1 MIKQIFLFV
10 LLSNSE
16 SFVPIKKFFRNTK
29 IFSNELNSI
38 ECDEFFYKKE
48 YLKYLEDF
56 KLIDDSCELR
66 CNDSILNEL
75 INERKENFEIFKKNF
90 KKIQE
95 YNSNNNSSFDLGL
108 NEFADS
114 YENNHYN
121 DLMKKKIGLFDVFK
135 NDLISVKQIIENP
148 RYYLEKYK
156 YIPDELV
163 WNSSIVSDVKNQ
175 GRCGSCWAF
184 SSTGAIESNM
194 RINNHTISRLS
205 EQELVDCSFE
215 NSGCMGGLMHLAF
228 DYVIE
233 NDGLTS
239 DELYPYNATRR
250 RCKFN
255 YNTTTEITNKTTN
268 KHNCTKEECTCDG
281 CSVDES
287 ECNEDN
293 LSSIHKIN
301 GSNIQDYK
309 FMIPRSVV
317 DIKAS
322 LKGGPI
328 SIALDASPFE
338 FRFYRTGI
346 IDLLP
351 TNTSRLNHAV
361 LLVGYETNI
370 NGSYWIIQN
379 SWGENWG
386 DNGYAKIKIENG
398 DGVLLSQLYGVFP
411 YN

>member
-1 MIKQIFLFV
+1 MPYIGNQPAEQFTSFATQEFSTSATTSYTLDHAVTNENEIALFMNNVRQQPGSGKAYTATGTALTLSEATASTDTMYCVFLGRALQTV
-10 LLSNSE
+10 T
-16 SFVPIKKFFRNTK
+16 PAT
-29 IFSNELNSI
+29 NSI
-38 ECDEFFYKKE
+38 TAAMV
-48 YLKYLEDF
+48 
-56 KLIDDSCELR
+56 S
-66 CNDSILNEL
+66 
-75 INERKENFEIFKKNF
+75 
-90 KKIQE
+90 
-95 YNSNNNSSFDLGL
+95 
-108 NEFADS
+108 
-114 YENNHYN
+114 
-121 DLMKKKIGLFDVFK
+121 

-184 SSTGAIESNM
+184 STTGAIESNM

-233 NDGLTS
+233 HDGLTS
-239 DELYPYNATRR
+239 DEVYPYNATRT

-255 YNTTTEITNKTTN
+255 YNTTAEITNKTN
-268 KHNCTKEECTCDG
+268 KHNCTEEECTCDD
-281 CSVDES
+281 CSFDDS
-287 ECNEDN
+287 ECNV
-293 LSSIHKIN
+293 SSIHKIN

-322 LKGGPI
+322 LKRGPI
-328 SIALDASPFE
+328 SIAIDASPFE
-338 FRFYRTGI
+338 FRFYKSGI

-351 TNTSRLNHAV
+351 SNTSRLNHAV

-370 NGSYWIIQN
+370 NCSYWIIQN